1 MLHKLIIWLIT
12 RVFKTV
18 TFPKTV
24 KFLQDPIFNIFL
36 IVLTFFEQFKLDISY
51 SLALNQIPKVLKLP
65 LFHLIP
71 KVLSQSSTGFKGIAS
86 VLSLLIFR
94 PEHNVN
100 FSNKSKAFF
109 NDLMSCVKSV
119 VSSAS

>member
-1 MLHKLIIWLIT
+1 M
-12 RVFKTV
+12 
-18 TFPKTV
+18 
-24 KFLQDPIFNIFL
+24 
-36 IVLTFFEQFKLDISY
+36 DISY
-51 SLALNQIPKVLKLP
+51 SSALNQIPKVLKLP

-119 VSSAS
+119 VSSASGLILISLFSTNNTFY